1 MKCINCGKE
10 INKRNKYCSLKCQKE
25 NQYKEYIYKW
35 KSKEVDGMRGEYQIS
50 SYIKTYIF
58 NKYNKKCAICGW
70 NKINPYT
77 KHSSLE
83 IEHKDG
89 NYKNNDEEN
98 LILLCPNCHSLTSTY
113 KGSNLNKGRKSR
125 KKYNL

>member
-50 SYIKTYIF
+50 
-58 NKYNKKCAICGW
+58 
-70 NKINPYT
+70 
-77 KHSSLE
+77 
-83 IEHKDG
+83 
-89 NYKNNDEEN
+89 
-98 LILLCPNCHSLTSTY
+98 
-113 KGSNLNKGRKSR
+113 
-125 KKYNL
+125 

>member
-58 NKYNKKCAICGW
+58 NKYNK
-70 NKINPYT
+70 
-77 KHSSLE
+77 
-83 IEHKDG
+83 
-89 NYKNNDEEN
+89 
-98 LILLCPNCHSLTSTY
+98 
-113 KGSNLNKGRKSR
+113 R
-125 KKYNL
+125 